1 MLEIQFGAIINL
13 DTISD
18 CWFNGAFC
26 EKKVNFDTYFL
37 NIFHKTLIKLL
48 LFR

>member
-1 MLEIQFGAIINL
+1 MFEIQFGAIINL
-13 DTISD
+13 GTISD

-26 EKKVNFDTYFL
+26 EKINKSSH
-37 NIFHKTLIKLL
+37 IFSKHFPQTLIKLL